1 MTDEQI
7 AEQKAA
13 SIRET
18 QDKTNQWLRDMG
30 FWFPG
35 QTKPWLMKRLAEFR
49 RTSQPKPAGRDW
61 ARIIL
66 SKVADGKKVPIIA
79 HEFAIA
85 ALREPRPE
93 DEK

>member
-35 QTKPWLMKRLAEFR
+35 QTKP
-49 RTSQPKPAGRDW
+49 
-61 ARIIL
+61 
-66 SKVADGKKVPIIA
+66 
-79 HEFAIA
+79 
-85 ALREPRPE
+85 
-93 DEK
+93 